1 MPNDSYHVIDGYY
14 FEDNDLYREALK
26 ESNGVRYVK
35 TRTDMNNPVQ
45 VLRIYSKMI
54 EQRMFQTQIGYNY
67 LRELQVY
74 LHEHPAIP
82 DDSIPS
88 IPVTTQVIRQTISEK
103 TQEEPKLSHIH
114 AKLRFSVILNIG
126 FAVAIIIMFAI
137 AASSSN
143 PTILNYENQ
152 IIDKYADWE
161 KELDEREREL
171 DRKAQTSSDI
181 TTVIVPKF
189 D

>member
-1 MPNDSYHVIDGYY
+1 MPNDSYPVIAGYF

-35 TRTDMNNPVQ
+35 TRTDMNNPMQ

-54 EQRMFQTQIGYNY
+54 EQSMFQTQIGYNY

-82 DDSIPS
+82 NESIPS
-88 IPVTTQVIRQTISEK
+88 IPVTAQVVRQTVPEK
-103 TQEEPKLSHIH
+103 KQDE
-114 AKLRFSVILNIG
+114 AKAHMHTRLWFSVILNIG
-126 FAVAIIIMFAI
+126 LTVAIIIMFAI

-152 IIDKYADWE
+152 IIDKYSDWE

>member
-1 MPNDSYHVIDGYY
+1 MS
-14 FEDNDLYREALK
+14 
-26 ESNGVRYVK
+26 
-35 TRTDMNNPVQ
+35 
-45 VLRIYSKMI
+45 SK
-54 EQRMFQTQIGYNY
+54 
-67 LRELQVY
+67 
-74 LHEHPAIP
+74 
-82 DDSIPS
+82 S
-88 IPVTTQVIRQTISEK
+88 
-103 TQEEPKLSHIH
+103 
-114 AKLRFSVILNIG
+114 LNIG
-126 FAVAIIIMFAI
+126 LAVAIIIMFAI

-152 IIDKYADWE
+152 IIDKYSDWE